1 MAATAVAGPAAHK
14 ARVGRE
20 SRWTSAI
27 SQAGPVSPVP
37 GVTHMTKIKARER
50 HTPDS
55 TAEAMPPVSCNI
67 RTPFHCQRCSGG
79 HSVHR
84 MEPTPTPSRL
94 TFTDITDAL
103 RTGRTVFRKIPAAS
117 GAYAAVFAGCGLVL
131 LSAITALGFS
141 PMVLPL
147 AGGFMLVG
155 PVLLTGFF
163 ELSRRHALGQKPT
176 LVHAIGA
183 IRRAP
188 SGLWLVAA
196 LCSFLFLIWITDAG
210 VLYSFTLGGKT
221 ETVGTNWLS
230 ALRHDA
236 WNFHFWGSITGS
248 VLAYMI
254 FTISAFSVPLI
265 YDERTTVTTAIYVS
279 VRTVLGNFLVCIAW
293 GILLGSVVICSILL
307 LPLLLLTLPI
317 MAYASYALYQRAFPA
332 TS

>member
-1 MAATAVAGPAAHK
+1 MPCVLVGQCFARSRLPAAPMRPFCRMRIGAVERDYRAWIFAHGVAACRWLHAGRTGPA
-14 ARVGRE
+14 
-20 SRWTSAI
+20 
-27 SQAGPVSPVP
+27 
-37 GVTHMTKIKARER
+37 
-50 HTPDS
+50 D
-55 TAEAMPPVSCNI
+55 
-67 RTPFHCQRCSGG
+67 
-79 HSVHR
+79 
-84 MEPTPTPSRL
+84 RL
-94 TFTDITDAL
+94 
-103 RTGRTVFRKIPAAS
+103 
-117 GAYAAVFAGCGLVL
+117 
-131 LSAITALGFS
+131 
-141 PMVLPL
+141 
-147 AGGFMLVG
+147 
-155 PVLLTGFF
+155 F

-265 YDERTTVTTAIYVS
+265 YDERTTLTTAIYVS

-293 GILLGSVVICSILL
+293 GFCS
-307 LPLLLLTLPI
+307 
-317 MAYASYALYQRAFPA
+317 AA
-332 TS
+332 